1 VPSVLIL
8 ALVPDSTAI
17 LVISQICLAFG
28 LPLALAPLVWL
39 TGQRTVMGAHVNKL
53 QTKILAAVLLCVLI
67 GLNAW
72 SLLPSL
78 S

>member
-1 VPSVLIL
+1 
-8 ALVPDSTAI
+8 
-17 LVISQICLAFG
+17 
-28 LPLALAPLVWL
+28 
-39 TGQRTVMGAHVNKL
+39 MGAHVNKL